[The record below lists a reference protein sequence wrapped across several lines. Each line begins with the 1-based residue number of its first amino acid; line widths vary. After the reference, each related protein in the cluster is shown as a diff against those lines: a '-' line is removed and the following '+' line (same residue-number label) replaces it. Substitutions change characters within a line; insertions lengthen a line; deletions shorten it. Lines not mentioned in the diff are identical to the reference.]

1 MSVEVNLVTDNR
13 SKYRERKSRG
23 PTRPM
28 NAQEI
33 WALLIWERERERERG
48 RQKDARW
55 MPRASRK
62 HALPLPI
69 VRFLVDRIVVS
80 LPASFPSVP
89 SCFPAKAPWH
99 RSHRVIITQRRVT
112 IIVISTGGSHSRWA
126 SRRARRSSIKRI
138 SDFGTPPPTNK
149 SPPLLEDA
157 KRGPA
162 PA

>member
-1 MSVEVNLVTDNR
+1 MLKKCR
-13 SKYRERKSRG
+13 
-23 PTRPM
+23 
-28 NAQEI
+28 AQQGESQ
-33 WALLIWERERERERG
+33 AKG
-48 RQKDARW
+48 HAVDT
-55 MPRASRK
+55 ASRK

-126 SRRARRSSIKRI
+126 SRRARARRSPIKRI
-138 SDFGTPPPTNK
+138 SDFG
-149 SPPLLEDA
+149 SPLYD
-157 KRGPA
+157 K
-162 PA
+162 